1 MSTRN
6 LFIISL
12 ILFLALQMVSCAP
25 QKADESVVQTA
36 IAEKEDAQTVLATPT
51 SEPTA
56 VPTKAP
62 TKKPTKKPTATER
75 TKPTATPEEE
85 VVEESQEFINERFVL
100 PHPDNTGYID
110 SDLADESWTETM
122 DSLARNQAIPKP
134 FEWQLAEMPESTRWA
149 DVYDYYKK
157 VLLAENWSITS
168 DGGSWVTLAHGNSMY
183 IGGFIKDYE
192 DKKEK
197 IAILFYP
204 VSKSYKSHYFVL
216 YSLRK

>member
-1 MSTRN
+1 MKT
-6 LFIISL
+6 LYPVFAL
-12 ILFLALQMVSCAP
+12 ILISIFTACAP
-25 QKADESVVQTA
+25 QKPDESVIQTA
-36 IAEKEDAQTVLATPT
+36 IAETEEAQAAMATPT
-51 SEPTA
+51 TEPTA

-62 TKKPTKKPTATER
+62 TQKPTKKPTATER
-75 TKPTATPEEE
+75 QKPTATPEE
-85 VVEESQEFINERFVL
+85 VVEEPQEFVNERFVL

-110 SDLADESWTETM
+110 SDLADESWTEMM
-122 DSLARNQAIPKP
+122 DNLARNQAIPKP

-157 VLLAENWSITS
+157 TLLDDNWTITS
-168 DGGSWVTLAHGNSMY
+168 DGGSWVTLAQGNSMY
-183 IGGFIKDYE
+183 VGGFIKDFE
-192 DKKEK
+192 DRKEK